1 MTQNKNDIID
11 LKLRG
16 IKHNIPIHNLVDDD
30 GENLF
35 IKIPALFKEH
45 LGVDNKFV
53 IYIETGGASWINLAQ
68 LQEDLSTSLTKQNS

>member
-1 MTQNKNDIID
+1 M
-11 LKLRG
+11 
-16 IKHNIPIHNLVDDD
+16 DDD

-68 LQEDLSTSLTKQNS
+68 LQEDLSTFLTKQNS

>member
-1 MTQNKNDIID
+1 MTHHKNDIID
-11 LKLRG
+11 PKLRG
-16 IKHNIPIHNLVDDD
+16 MKHNIPIHNLVDDD

-68 LQEDLSTSLTKQNS
+68 LQEDLSTFLTKQNS